1 MDSIL
6 IDDNP
11 HWDTPE
17 AYSEY
22 ISREKLIQAL
32 SFLKAKE
39 VIAILG
45 ARRVGKSSLA
55 RLMIRSLLPTT
66 NPRNIFFINLE
77 KTSFIPYKN
86 DPTYLDTIYEHY
98 LKIAEPDMSQRIY
111 VFLDEIQI
119 FADWEVFVKSRY
131 ENSNIKF
138 IVTGSNSSLLSSSYA
153 TMLTGRVLKLTLD
166 SFSFREFLTYK
177 AIPHTSRL
185 ECARHRID
193 IKRALDEYLKWG
205 GYYSVFSNDE
215 IHIKKEYLKNIAEDI
230 ILKDIVP
237 RYSVKNSAAIR
248 DLFYYIASNAT
259 TTINYASLAKKLSM
273 DPKTIKEYVD
283 YFEDNFLIRRI
294 SRHHAKLTAQINSPK
309 KVYLTDNGFLNLG
322 ISPERNHGAMLENAV
337 CSHWH
342 EGEITYLLE
351 NKECDFYVGGN
362 VYQVS
367 YTISDEKTRK
377 RELDGLEFFM
387 NELNLSEGHLITYD
401 TQETVNKGDRTMH
414 IQPIEEF
421 LLSGEEINIQ
431 LT

>member
-11 HWDTPE
+11 HWDSPDPY
-17 AYSEY
+17 AGYVP
-22 ISREKLIQAL
+22 REKLSVAMG
-32 SFLKAKE
+32 FMKAKE

-77 KTSFIPYKN
+77 KPSFIPYKN
-86 DPTYLDTIYEHY
+86 DPTYLDTIYETY
-98 LKIAEPDMSQRIY
+98 LKIAEPDMKERIY
-111 VFLDEIQI
+111 VFIDEIQI
-119 FADWEVFVKSRY
+119 FADWEVFIKSRY

-153 TMLTGRVLKLTLD
+153 TMLTGRVLKLTLN
-166 SFSFREFLTYK
+166 SFSFSEFLTYK
-177 AIPHTSRL
+177 AIPHTTRL
-185 ECARHRID
+185 ERARHRID

-215 IHIKKEYLKNIAEDI
+215 LHTKKEYLKNIAEDI

-237 RYSVKNSAAIR
+237 RYSIKNSAAIR
-248 DLFYYIASNAT
+248 DLFYYIVSNAT

-294 SRHHAKLTAQINSPK
+294 SRHHTKLTAQINSPK

-322 ISPERNHGAMLENAV
+322 ISPERNQGAMLENIV
-337 CSHWH
+337 CNHWH
-342 EGEITYLLE
+342 DHEITYLLE
-351 NKECDFYVGGN
+351 NKECDFFVGGKL
-362 VYQVS
+362 YQVS
-367 YTISDEKTRK
+367 YTISEEKTRK
-377 RELDGLEFFM
+377 RELEGLEFFM
-387 NELNLSEGHLITYD
+387 NALNRNEGYLITYD
-401 TQETVNKGDRTMH
+401 TGETIRKDDKTIHV
-414 IQPIEEF
+414 QPIEEF
-421 LLSGEEINIQ
+421 LLWGENG
-431 LT
+431 